1 MLSRPTRMP
10 RADSD
15 ADIRVDGTH
24 LVVEEGQ
31 ADDVEVLVELRDLL
45 QVLGLHPHLPG
56 RAPNALHCYFQSYH
70 IKIFT

>member
-1 MLSRPTRMP
+1 MS

-15 ADIRVDGTH
+15 ADIRVGLDDGTR

-56 RAPNALHCYFQSYH
+56 RAPNTEYM
-70 IKIFT
+70 

>member
-15 ADIRVDGTH
+15 ADIRVGHDDGTR

-56 RAPNALHCYFQSYH
+56 RAPNTEYM
-70 IKIFT
+70 

>member
-1 MLSRPTRMP
+1 MS

-15 ADIRVDGTH
+15 ADIRVGLDDGTR

-56 RAPNALHCYFQSYH
+56 RAPNACNYTV
-70 IKIFT
+70 IFSVIT